1 MGYPER
7 KASLPDFST
16 PSVHADEMPPHADAV
31 STGSLPDV
39 ERVRALIETAHSR
52 YRDLDEG
59 TVADYIPSLG
69 AADPALFGISVCG
82 VAGLTTSVGDSA
94 HRFSI
99 QSVSKVFVF
108 ALVCHELGHA
118 EVSRLVGVN
127 NTGLPFNSV
136 MALELADGDPR
147 NPLVNA
153 GALTTTGLVPGTT
166 PAAKWS
172 FIRDGLS
179 RFAGHPL
186 ELDTEVYA
194 SEAATNQRNMAIARL
209 LESYGRMEFDPV
221 QTTDVYTKQC
231 SLLVSA
237 EDLAVMAA
245 TLANGG
251 VNPITHETVIDA
263 GRLPRHSRGDGHLR
277 PLRVL
282 RRLALRGRA
291 SPRRAA
297 CRAESSRS
305 HPARAASAPSRR
317 DWTRPATACEVSALR
332 ATSPVPSVST
342 SSPPS
347 RSRPPLIER
356 RSSSATHRIL
366 RAFSEPS

>member
-1 MGYPER
+1 MGNPER
-7 KASLPDFST
+7 QASLPDFST
-16 PSVHADEMPPHADAV
+16 PLVHDEQLPPTADAV

-39 ERVRALIETAHSR
+39 ERVKALIETAHRR

-59 TVADYIPSLG
+59 KVADYIPSLG
-69 AADPALFGISVCG
+69 AADPSLFGISVCG
-82 VAGLTTSVGDSA
+82 VAGLTTSVGDAA

-166 PAAKWS
+166 SAAKWT
-172 FIRDGLS
+172 FIQDGLS

-186 ELDTEVYA
+186 ELDVEVYE

-209 LESYGRMEFDPV
+209 LQSYGRMEFDPIE
-221 QTTDVYTKQC
+221 TTDVYTKQC

-251 VNPITHETVIDA
+251 VNPITRETVIDPSVCRDTLA
-263 GRLPRHSRGDGHLR
+263 VMATSGLYEFSGDWLFEVGMPAKSGVSGGIITVAPGKGGL
-277 PLRVL
+277 
-282 RRLALRGRA
+282 GTF
-291 SPRRAA
+291 SPRLDPAGNSVRGQRAA
-297 CRAESSRS
+297 RYLSGALGLDLLASKPFESEAL
-305 HPARAASAPSRR
+305 PA
-317 DWTRPATACEVSALR
+317 
-332 ATSPVPSVST
+332 
-342 SSPPS
+342 
-347 RSRPPLIER
+347 
-356 RSSSATHRIL
+356 H
-366 RAFSEPS
+366 